1 MKTLQGAIATLFA
14 AILSAALCLG
24 QAPAARK
31 SYTFHGKVVA
41 VNQDT
46 QRLTVDGEK
55 VDGWMRAM
63 TMNYKVDN
71 PSIFAKLQPGDRIT
85 ATVYDGDL
93 VLHDVTAGGPAPA
106 RKSYAFHGKVVA
118 VNKGT
123 QRLTVDGEKVDGW
136 MRAMTM
142 NYQVDNPALFDKLK
156 PGDRISATVYDGDL
170 VLHYV
175 AAASGPANGQVANK
189 PPTIVFHRYRVPQN
203 RLGAFLS
210 AQRYGVCHNMMLNFV
225 DCEGPATGDFGQV
238 ELDSNNKPFV
248 NGRPVPPPS
257 YPIPATPPPAG
268 VAPAQQAQ
276 ADQIWNRAVDLLDSN
291 PKDAMPLL
299 YQCAL
304 MGDKRCEA
312 TMGIR
317 FQDGDVIKADDH
329 AAAYWFGL
337 AVAQGHRASQ
347 YALAGMYQEGEG
359 GLPHDDAKA
368 TELLIKSANQG
379 YFKAQYALAFQYEIG
394 DGVPRSRQ
402 KAIELFRASGDGIA
416 IADALAD
423 PNAPASFKDMIAFA
437 RYLSSLR
444 NAEEAASW
452 QAWLDTL
459 PKGGGGCAPSD
470 VGCIMHGS
478 AMSAWRSAGGID
490 SGKPHP

>member
-1 MKTLQGAIATLFA
+1 MKTIHDALATLFA
-14 AILSAALCLG
+14 VILTASFCLG

-31 SYTFHGKVVA
+31 SYTFHGTVVS
-41 VNQDT
+41 VDKDT
-46 QRLTVDGEK
+46 QRLAVNGEK

-63 TMNYKVDN
+63 TMNYRVDN
-71 PSIFAKLQPGDRIT
+71 PSIIARLKPGDRIT
-85 ATVYDGDL
+85 ATVYDGDQ
-93 VLHDVTAGGPAPA
+93 VLHNVTAAG
-106 RKSYAFHGKVVA
+106 
-118 VNKGT
+118 
-123 QRLTVDGEKVDGW
+123 
-136 MRAMTM
+136 
-142 NYQVDNPALFDKLK
+142 
-156 PGDRISATVYDGDL
+156 
-170 VLHYV
+170 
-175 AAASGPANGQVANK
+175 AASGPTPSARPPVAVPPARWDYDYRIPRQNVGPFLQAQPFNTCQLVNGIDV
-189 PPTIVFHRYRVPQN
+189 VSCN
-203 RLGAFLS
+203 RT
-210 AQRYGVCHNMMLNFV
+210 
-225 DCEGPATGDFGQV
+225 ATGSFGQV
-238 ELDSNNKPFV
+238 QIDGEGKPYV

-257 YPIPATPPPAG
+257 YPIPSTPLPVG

-276 ADQIWNRAVDLLDSN
+276 AEQIWNRAVDLLDRN
-291 PKDAMPLL
+291 PKEAMPLL
-299 YQCAL
+299 YQCGL

-312 TMGIR
+312 TLGIR
-317 FQDGDVIKADDH
+317 FQDGDVIKADDYK
-329 AAAYWFGL
+329 AAYWFGL

-379 YFKAQYALAFQYEIG
+379 FYKAQYALAFQYELG
-394 DGVPRSRQ
+394 DGVPRSRP

-423 PNAPASFKDMIAFA
+423 PRAPARFTDMIAFA
-437 RYLSSLR
+437 RYLSSIR

-452 QAWLDTL
+452 QQWLNTL
-459 PKGGGGCAPSD
+459 PKGGGGCAPID

>member
-1 MKTLQGAIATLFA
+1 MKTLHGAVATLFA
-14 AILSAALCLG
+14 AVLTAALCLG
-24 QAPAARK
+24 QTPAARK

-41 VNQDT
+41 VNKDT

-55 VDGWMRAM
+55 VDGWMA
-63 TMNYKVDN
+63 
-71 PSIFAKLQPGDRIT
+71 
-85 ATVYDGDL
+85 
-93 VLHDVTAGGPAPA
+93 
-106 RKSYAFHGKVVA
+106 
-118 VNKGT
+118 
-123 QRLTVDGEKVDGW
+123 
-136 MRAMTM
+136 AMTM
-142 NYQVDNPALFDKLK
+142 NYQVDDPSLFTRLK
-156 PGDRISATVYDGDL
+156 PGDQIAATVFDGDH

-175 AAASGPANGQVANK
+175 RLAPTPANSAASGQAAKK
-189 PPTIVFHRYRVPQN
+189 PTAIAFHRYQVPQN
-203 RLGAFLS
+203 RLGAFLQ
-210 AQRYGVCHNMMLNFV
+210 AQRYGACRNMMLNFV
-225 DCEGPATGDFGQV
+225 DCDGPAAGDFGQV
-238 ELDSNNKPFV
+238 ELDANNKPFV
-248 NGRPVPPPS
+248 NGRPVPPPPPPS

-276 ADQIWNRAVDLLDSN
+276 ADQIWNRVTGFQNND
-291 PKDAMPLL
+291 PRQMPLL

-312 TMGIR
+312 TLGIR

-359 GLPHDDAKA
+359 GLPHDDRKA

-394 DGVPRSRQ
+394 DGVSRDRQ
-402 KAIELFRASGDGIA
+402 KAIELFRASGDGLA

-423 PNAPASFKDMIAFA
+423 PRAPARFTDMIAFA
-437 RYLSSLR
+437 RYLANLR

-452 QAWLDTL
+452 QQWLNTL